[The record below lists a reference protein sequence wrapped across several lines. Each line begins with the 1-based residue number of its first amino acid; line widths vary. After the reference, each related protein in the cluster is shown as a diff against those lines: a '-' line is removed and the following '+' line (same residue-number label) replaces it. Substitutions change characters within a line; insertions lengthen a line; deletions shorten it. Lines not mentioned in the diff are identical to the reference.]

1 MAYRNVLDKAC
12 PEYLFFGYSLRL
24 SFPCSSLQHW
34 CPCTTRGTRSLGWSP
49 SPPSRISP
57 VFACPPC
64 SSGTWSARQWSIC
77 LFWEKGSPWRPTVS
91 QALVCSPASTW
102 PMKTT
107 LTCSLSVVLAA
118 AATGF
123 FFTLEDFLSPEV
135 IRHVTREADSK
146 NIMARY
152 CGIFCNKNTARAR
165 YGKWLEPREPDH
177 ANFFPPWNLGVSR
190 QCLGNLRQ
198 ILFTFTLILGGFIP
212 LLNAN
217 FP

>member
-123 FFTLEDFLSPEV
+123 FFTLEDFLSPV
-135 IRHVTREADSK
+135 INHVTKKADAKNMMGRYSGVFCTFFLSYIAKGARQGGSRECRI
-146 NIMARY
+146 NIPTSFY
-152 CGIFCNKNTARAR
+152 SPF
-165 YGKWLEPREPDH
+165 
-177 ANFFPPWNLGVSR
+177 SR
-190 QCLGNLRQ
+190 
-198 ILFTFTLILGGFIP
+198 IHTTWW
-212 LLNAN
+212 
-217 FP
+217 